1 MARSCLRERL
11 RTSFLDPGS
20 VPACCAPAPAPAPAP
35 ALALALAL
43 ALDFVFAFAFAF
55 AAPIGWCPYGC
66 GPIKFEPLA
75 LSLSKGFDRL
85 SLNGYLDFKGPD
97 Q

>member
-20 VPACCAPAPAPAPAP
+20 VPACCAPA
-35 ALALALAL
+35 LALALAL
-43 ALDFVFAFAFAF
+43 AFAFAF
-55 AAPIGWCPYGC
+55 AAPLGWCPYGC